1 MGIFVNPDNSA
12 FQRALNSR
20 IYVDKTGL
28 LEEMNSVLDTEQCCI
43 CNSRP
48 RRFGKSITANMMT
61 AYYSC
66 GCDSIKLFEG
76 TKISKSEQFLEHLN
90 RYDVIHLD
98 VQWCSMDAGSA
109 EGTVSYI
116 IEKVLEELRIEFSQ
130 VQLLEQTT
138 LSGALAQIT
147 QETGHKFVIIIDEW
161 DALIR
166 DEASNVRVQEEY
178 IDFLRGLFKGTEP
191 TKFLHLAF
199 LTGIL
204 PIKKVRT
211 QSALN
216 NFEEFTMLEPDML
229 SAYIGFTEE
238 EVQDLCKEYQKDFNE
253 VKRWYDGYLL
263 GDCHVYNPKAVV
275 SIMTRGVFR
284 SYWSQTGT
292 YESILP
298 LISMDFDGLRTAIIQ
313 MLSGT
318 SVEVNV
324 NTFQNDMVSFKNK
337 DDVITLLIHLGYLAY
352 DWKKKAAYIPNEE
365 IRQEF
370 LAATQEQKWNEFI
383 RFQQDSKALLAA
395 TLDMDNETVAKEIEK
410 IHTQFASSIQYN
422 DENSLS
428 SVLTIAYLSAM
439 QYYFMPIREMP
450 TGRGFADYVFLPK
463 PEYRGDMPALL
474 VELKW
479 NNKAETALQQI
490 KDKKYVQA
498 VSDYTG
504 KILLVAIAYD
514 KKSKEHDCI
523 IEEFRK

>member
-1 MGIFVNPDNSA
+1 MGRFVNPDNSA
-12 FQRALNSR
+12 FQVALNSE

-28 LEEMNSVLDTEQCCI
+28 LSYTNKVLDTIQGYI

-109 EGTVSYI
+109 EGTVAYI

-161 DALIR
+161 DALIH

-383 RFQQDSKALLAA
+383 RFQQDSKALLEA

-410 IHTQFASSIQYN
+410 IHTQFASSIQYH

-479 NNKAETALQQI
+479 NKKTETALQQI
-490 KDKKYVQA
+490 KDKKYVQT